1 MSDQNI
7 RINAPLLDKFVS
19 HTVRIVGKVTD
30 VRGDTAVI
38 DAKGPITLILG
49 RDDNLTVGNGV
60 ELIGRVQQ
68 GLEVKVLT
76 SWDLGDGVD
85 YNLQDAVVDVAHRH
99 KTLFYDAN

>member
-49 RDDNLTVGNGV
+49 R
-60 ELIGRVQQ
+60 
-68 GLEVKVLT
+68 VL
-76 SWDLGDGVD
+76 SP
-85 YNLQDAVVDVAHRH
+85 YPSSCSVDV
-99 KTLFYDAN
+99 LVDV